1 MKSLIASWTPSTIAA
16 LPPRRSGMGRID
28 CYRGANMGRTAGVA
42 LLAVALSTLPSI
54 PVWAQ
59 GAGGIAGVVKDASG
73 AVLPGVT
80 VEASSAALI
89 ERVRSVVT
97 DLEGQYKIID
107 LRPGTHPV

>member
-1 MKSLIASWTPSTIAA
+1 MKRLIANDTPSTIAA
-16 LPPRRSGMGRID
+16 LPCRKSGGGRID
-28 CYRGANMGRTAGVA
+28 CYRGAQMARRTGVA

-54 PVWAQ
+54 PARAQ

-73 AVLPGVT
+73 AVLPGVN

-89 ERVRSVVT
+89 ERVRTVVT

-107 LRPGTHPV
+107 LRPGT